1 MQIITIDTPVHH
13 RRTLFIADLNTLAQY
28 DEDRIVDVS
37 DKYLKKGVVRLLITP
52 FIKTSIE
59 VSKDIFERLKIKKMQ
74 DIAKGEI
81 DYCAQN
87 FKFPAQHPANGVVYA
102 CPDYQSEFYLPIAN
116 FHEYTF
122 QLKLGAFVEMCAS
135 LGAKK
140 CTIIYAEENGKE
152 INLNLKSTGV
162 YTSAGEVDIEAKNK
176 TSETHSVSFN
186 SEYDFP
192 KPAGIKEYN
201 SKWIS
206 SEPSWSTLQRLR
218 LNNGIF
224 KYKAELNYCDEMG
237 IDRSFATKL
246 GKKGINIGGTF
257 NEIKKKKFVYEV
269 EFWEM

>member
-28 DEDRIVDVS
+28 DEDKVVDVKN
-37 DKYLKKGVVRLLITP
+37 KYFKKGIKILVVP
-52 FIKTSIE
+52 FIETAIE
-59 VSKDIFERLKIKKMQ
+59 VGKDIFEWLKIKKMQ

-81 DYCAQN
+81 DYCARHFN
-87 FKFPAQHPANGVVYA
+87 FPAQHPANGVVYS
-102 CPDYQSEFYLPIAN
+102 CPDYQSDCDLPIAN

-140 CTIIYAEENGKE
+140 CTVIYAEENGKE
-152 INLNLKSTGV
+152 INLNLKGTGIP
-162 YTSAGEVDIEAKNK
+162 SASGDINVEAKNK
-176 TSETHSVSFN
+176 KNETQNVSFN

-192 KPAGIKEYN
+192 KPPEIKEYD

-218 LNNGIF
+218 LNNGIS
-224 KYKAELNYCDEMG
+224 KYKAELNYSDEMG